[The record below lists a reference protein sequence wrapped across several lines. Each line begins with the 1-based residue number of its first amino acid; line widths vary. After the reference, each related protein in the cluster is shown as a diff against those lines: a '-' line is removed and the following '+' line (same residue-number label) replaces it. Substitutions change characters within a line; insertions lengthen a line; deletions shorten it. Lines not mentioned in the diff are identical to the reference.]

1 MVGRGW
7 CGRWR
12 VVLMVSQKYTKSSVI
27 LFLHA
32 RACALLFA
40 GVAGGE
46 EVGVP

>member
-32 RACALLFA
+32 RALLFGT